1 MIHTAELA
9 KAVARTEQARQKKA
23 KVLDMIMRSINE
35 TEALIGSHGA
45 RHAVTKRRT
54 QVTGINS

>member
-23 KVLDMIMRSINE
+23 EVLAMIKVTRCQ
-35 TEALIGSHGA
+35 A
-45 RHAVTKRRT
+45 RCYEKKDTSDRNKLLT
-54 QVTGINS
+54 FE

>member
-23 KVLDMIMRSINE
+23 EVLAMIR
-35 TEALIGSHGA
+35 SHGA
-45 RHAVTKRRT
+45 RHAVTQLKQREKQYEYYRNKLLT
-54 QVTGINS
+54 FE